1 MRAELLSAQSR
12 EFDKEKRKKIVWDI
26 ERLLVEDA
34 ARPTILHSAA
44 GNCWQPY
51 VKNFHPHDNSQYNN
65 LRFEDVWLD
74 K

>member
-1 MRAELLSAQSR
+1 MLAAQSR
-12 EFDKEKRKKIVWDI
+12 ELDREKRKKIVWDI

-34 ARPTILHSAA
+34 ARPVIQFAVAA
-44 GNCWQPY
+44 NCWQPY
-51 VKNFHPHDNSQYNN
+51 VKNYVPHDNSQYNS